1 MDRFEALKAFVAV
14 AEHRSFA
21 EAARTLRISPTAASR
36 AIADLEQALGV
47 TLLRRTTRS
56 VGLTPEGATYL
67 QRCRIALDELDDA
80 ERSLR
85 GENAEPRGELIVT
98 APVVFGRM
106 HILPIVTKL
115 LRAHPQLNVNLTLVD
130 RVIRLV
136 EEGIDVAV
144 RIADLSDSSLHVV
157 RLAEVRRVLVANPT
171 YLADRGVPSGVSDL
185 LKHNLIVFDNF
196 ATNGEWRFTESGR
209 PAIRCEPRLLTNSVE
224 AAIDAALEGT
234 RDCARS
240 LLSGRRSR
248 SGRSA
253 ALCVAAVRSASS
265 ARQSIVPGEPPRI
278 AQCTSADRGSA
289 GVLPFRSDH
298 LLSDRCRIRIDLQ
311 RCSFNPTG
319 NPKPRQVAIPR
330 SALAINRKNPA
341 QRSIHED
348 TSGVARGYGLRLPN
362 SPESSRHTYMIW
374 IRVSI
379 IPFW

>member
-21 EAARTLRISPTAASR
+21 EASRTLRISPAAASR

-47 TLLRRTTRS
+47 MLLRRTTRS
-56 VGLTPEGATYL
+56 VALTPEGASYL
-67 QRCRIALDELDDA
+67 QSCRIALDELDDA

-85 GENAEPRGELIVT
+85 GQNAEPRGELIVT

-106 HILPIVTKL
+106 HILPIVTKF

-185 LKHNLIVFDNF
+185 HKHDLVVFDNF

-224 AAIDAALEGT
+224 AAIDAALEALGI
-234 RDCARS
+234 ARA
-240 LLSGRRSR
+240 LSYQVDAHVR
-248 SGRSA
+248 SGR
-253 ALCVAAVRSASS
+253 LRYVLPQFDPAAVPVSLLFQAS
-265 ARQSIVPGEPPRI
+265 R
-278 AQCTSADRGSA
+278 RGSPNVRA
-289 GVLPFRSDH
+289 LIAAAQDYFRSGPITY
-298 LLSDRCRIRIDLQ
+298 SA
-311 RCSFNPTG
+311 TV
-319 NPKPRQVAIPR
+319 VA
-330 SALAINRKNPA
+330 SA
-341 QRSIHED
+341 
-348 TSGVARGYGLRLPN
+348 
-362 SPESSRHTYMIW
+362 
-374 IRVSI
+374 
-379 IPFW
+379 

>member
-56 VGLTPEGATYL
+56 VGLTPEGVTYL
-67 QRCRIALDELDDA
+67 QRCRIALDELIDA

-115 LRAHPQLNVNLTLVD
+115 LRAHPQLNVNLMLVD

-171 YLADRGVPSGVSDL
+171 YLADRGLPSGVSDL
-185 LKHNLIVFDNF
+185 LKHNLIVFDNL
-196 ATNGEWRFTESGR
+196 ATNGEWRFTDSGR

-224 AAIDAALEGT
+224 AAIDAALDGLGI
-234 RDCARS
+234 ARVLSYQVDAHVRAGRLHYLLPQFDPPAVPVS
-240 LLSGRRSR
+240 LLFQASHRGSPNVRALIAAAQEYFR
-248 SGRSA
+248 SGPITY
-253 ALCVAAVRSASS
+253 SASVVAS
-265 ARQSIVPGEPPRI
+265 SGLLREAHRAS
-278 AQCTSADRGSA
+278 TSDA
-289 GVLPFRSDH
+289 
-298 LLSDRCRIRIDLQ
+298 
-311 RCSFNPTG
+311 T
-319 NPKPRQVAIPR
+319 
-330 SALAINRKNPA
+330 
-341 QRSIHED
+341 
-348 TSGVARGYGLRLPN
+348 
-362 SPESSRHTYMIW
+362 
-374 IRVSI
+374 
-379 IPFW
+379 